1 MLVSAADVSAK
12 SCALLHDWQ
21 GDSDDGCCGV
31 AEGKGGEEFLIF
43 DNKLL
48 LLEGGCSDEQLAP
61 VFLLC

>member
-1 MLVSAADVSAK
+1 
-12 SCALLHDWQ
+12 LHDWQ

-48 LLEGGCSDEQLAP
+48 LLEGGCSGEQLAP